1 MYIGGAKA
9 REKGEQ
15 DVVCPQI
22 RPQKPA
28 RRARRRGRDEDRLA
42 ARGVGRSW
50 WGRAN
55 AQIEDMR
62 VARFRRGRMRDRDE
76 ARDRRGPWGAQAR
89 LETSNR
95 ALPRSAE
102 AERRGGRERSG
113 VAAVGGWRAGSR
125 GRSEG
130 RVEVCG
136 AGDLADDVV
145 ALAEEGVPVV
155 ERALLL
161 VVQVVPFGLHVLGLG
176 GGLGEGARGVV
187 AGEDWAWRLAGLRC
201 CMSGAE
207 GHGDYVKGE
216 GSGRGEEEGKYRCR
230 SRRGGR
236 ALCH

>member
-1 MYIGGAKA
+1 MVCVCTSKA

-15 DVVCPQI
+15 TLC
-22 RPQKPA
+22 A
-28 RRARRRGRDEDRLA
+28 RKSDRKTGSTRATMGRDEDRLA

-130 RVEVCG
+130 RVEVGG

-155 ERALLL
+155 QRALLL

-207 GHGDYVKGE
+207 GHGDYICE
-216 GSGRGEEEGKYRCR
+216 G
-230 SRRGGR
+230 
-236 ALCH
+236 